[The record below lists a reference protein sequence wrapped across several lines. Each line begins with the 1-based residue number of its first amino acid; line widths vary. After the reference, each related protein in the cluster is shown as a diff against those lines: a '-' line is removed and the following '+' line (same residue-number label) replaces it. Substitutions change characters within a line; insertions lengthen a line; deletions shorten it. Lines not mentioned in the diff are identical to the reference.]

1 MVTERRLSVFC
12 CTITP
17 FDEQLRL
24 DENAVKFHVD
34 RLAAAKVGIAVG
46 TESPGEGH
54 SLSLAETER
63 YYGMVKELAAGRV
76 PVLGMGCEPR
86 NADEYL
92 QLIRIGESVGVDAMQ
107 LYSVDY
113 GHGNL
118 PVDKE
123 LERYFRTLL
132 EHTSIPAR
140 LSSHFSVGYNIPLPL
155 LGRLLDDYPHI
166 EAIHCISPNL
176 KYLRA
181 VIDLADGRADVLV
194 GGPDQ
199 VLQALTLGG
208 NGFLDSTCALLMPKT
223 SRAIIDSYE
232 RGDLATLQAAYDKVF
247 AVSMI
252 NRWIGPRTV
261 KEAVRIVG
269 LPGGYLRPPYLP
281 LDDDER
287 ELMTTILKGAEIP
300 EIEGLS
306 F

>member
-1 MVTERRLSVFC
+1 M
-12 CTITP
+12 ITP
-17 FDEQLRL
+17 FDEHHNL
-24 DENAVKFHVD
+24 DEDA
-34 RLAAAKVGIAVG
+34 IAVHVERLVTANLGVALG

-54 SLSLAETER
+54 SLSLEETER
-63 YYGMVKELAAGRV
+63 LYGVAKDRAAGRV
-76 PVLGMGCEPR
+76 PVIAMGCEPR
-86 NADEYL
+86 NARDYL
-92 QLIRIGESVGVDAMQ
+92 QLVAIAQSVGVDAMQ

-123 LERYFRTLL
+123 LEAYFRTLL

-140 LSSHFSVGYNIPLPL
+140 LSSHFSVGYNIPLTVL
-155 LGRLLDDYPHI
+155 ARLLDEYPHI
-166 EAIHCISPNL
+166 EAIHAISPNL

-181 VIDLADGRADVLV
+181 VIELADGRADVLV

-199 VLQALTLGG
+199 VLAALSLGG
-208 NGFLDSTCALLMPKT
+208 QGFLDSTCALLMPKT
-223 SRAIIDSYE
+223 SRAIIDCFE
-232 RGDLATLQAAYDKVF
+232 RGDMNGMHAAYEKVF

-269 LPGGYLRPPYLP
+269 LPGGHLRPPYMA

-287 ELMTTILKGAEIP
+287 ELMATILKNAEIP
-300 EIEGLS
+300 EIEGLTVL
-306 F
+306 

>member
-1 MVTERRLSVFC
+1 
-12 CTITP
+12 
-17 FDEQLRL
+17 
-24 DENAVKFHVD
+24 
-34 RLAAAKVGIAVG
+34 
-46 TESPGEGH
+46 
-54 SLSLAETER
+54 
-63 YYGMVKELAAGRV
+63 
-76 PVLGMGCEPR
+76 MGCEPR
-86 NADEYL
+86 SAKDYIE
-92 QLIRIGESVGVDAMQ
+92 LIRIGESVGMDAMQ

-118 PVDKE
+118 PVEKE
-123 LERYFRTLL
+123 LETYFRTLL

-166 EAIHCISPNL
+166 DAIHAISPNL

-181 VIDLADGRADVLV
+181 VIELADGRADVLV

-199 VLQALTLGG
+199 VLPALSLGG
-208 NGFLDSTCALLMPKT
+208 QGFLDSTCALLMPKT
-223 SRAIIDSYE
+223 SRAIIDNYE
-232 RGDLATLQAAYDKVF
+232 RGDLAAMHAAYEKVF

-261 KEAVRIVG
+261 KEAVSIVG
-269 LPGGYLRPPYLP
+269 LPGGHLRLPYLA

-287 ELMTTILKGAEIP
+287 ELMASILKAAEIP
-300 EIEGLS
+300 EEEGLT

>member
-1 MVTERRLSVFC
+1 MVTKRPLSIFC

-17 FDEQLRL
+17 FDDQGSL
-24 DENAVKFHVD
+24 DEDAIAVHVE
-34 RLAAAKVGIAVG
+34 RLASANVGIALG

-63 YYGMVKELAAGRV
+63 FYGVVKERAAGRV
-76 PVLGMGCEPR
+76 PLIAMGCEPR
-86 NADEYL
+86 NAKDYL
-92 QLIRIGESVGVDAMQ
+92 ELVRVAESVGMDSMQ

-123 LERYFRTLL
+123 LEAYFRMLL
-132 EHTSIPAR
+132 EGTSIPAR
-140 LSSHFSVGYNIPLPL
+140 LSSHFSVGYNIPLPVL
-155 LGRLLDDYPHI
+155 ERLINDYDHI
-166 EAIHCISPNL
+166 VAVHCISPNL

-181 VIDLADGRADVLV
+181 VIEVCDGRADVLV

-199 VLQALTLGG
+199 VLPALSLGG
-208 NGFLDSTCALLMPKT
+208 QGFLDSTCALLMPRT

-232 RGDLATLQAAYDKVF
+232 RGDMAAMHAAYEKVF
-247 AVSMI
+247 AVSLI

-261 KEAVRIVG
+261 KEAVSIVG

-287 ELMTTILKGAEIP
+287 QLMASILKDAEIP
-300 EIEGLS
+300 AVEGLN

>member
-1 MVTERRLSVFC
+1 MVTKRPLSVFC

-17 FDEQLRL
+17 FDEQRNL
-24 DENAVKFHVD
+24 DEAAIAVHVE
-34 RLAAAKVGIAVG
+34 RLATAKVGIAVG

-54 SLSLAETER
+54 SLSLEETER
-63 YYGMVKELAAGRV
+63 FYGLVKERAAGRV
-76 PVLGMGCEPR
+76 PVIGMGCEPR
-86 NADEYL
+86 NAKEYL
-92 QLIRIGESVGVDAMQ
+92 QLVRIGESVGMDAMQ

-123 LERYFRTLL
+123 LDAYFRTLL

-140 LSSHFSVGYNIPLPL
+140 LSSHFSVGYNIPLRV
-155 LGRLLDDYPHI
+155 LGGLLDDYPHI

-181 VIDLADGRADVLV
+181 VIELADGRADVLV

-199 VLQALTLGG
+199 VLPALSLGG
-208 NGFLDSTCALLMPKT
+208 QGFLDSTCALLMPRT

-232 RGDLATLQAAYDKVF
+232 RGDLAAMHAAYEKVF

-261 KEAVRIVG
+261 KEAVSIVG
-269 LPGGYLRPPYLP
+269 LPGGHLRPPYLP

-287 ELMTTILKGAEIP
+287 QLMADIIKDAEIP
-300 EIEGLS
+300 EVEGLAW
-306 F
+306 